1 MFEILSVPSVAQCCT
16 PRDVQS
22 LLNDVSRSTASRA
35 LESYDSA
42 LLHKESCLEVLLLIW
57 DEMDDWISAAR
68 HVLRN
73 LT

>member
-1 MFEILSVPSVAQCCT
+1 MFETRSVRSVAQCCKQ
-16 PRDVQS
+16 RDVQS
-22 LLNDVSRSTASRA
+22 WLNDVRRNTASRA
-35 LESYDSA
+35 GESYDGPQ
-42 LLHKESCLEVLLLIW
+42 LRKESCLEVLLLIW

>member
-1 MFEILSVPSVAQCCT
+1 MAKEV
-16 PRDVQS
+16 RR
-22 LLNDVSRSTASRA
+22 NTASGA
-35 LESYDSA
+35 GESYESQQ
-42 LLHKESCLEVLLLIW
+42 LRKESCLEMLLLIW

>member
-1 MFEILSVPSVAQCCT
+1 MFETLRVRSVAQCCT
-16 PRDVQS
+16 QRDVQS
-22 LLNDVSRSTASRA
+22 CLYDVRRNTAPRA
-35 LESYDSA
+35 FESYDSA
-42 LLHKESCLEVLLLIW
+42 QLHKDSCLEVLLLIW